1 MPQLIVIGGPT
12 ASGKTRLALELA
24 KHYQTEILSADSRQC
39 YQELKIGVARPSEQE
54 LHEAKHHFIAS
65 HSIHHP
71 IHAAGYEVYGL
82 EILKSLFSKYD
93 TVICV
98 GGTGLYIKALCEGL
112 DEMPEIDPDI
122 KHEMEAQYK
131 ELGLLWLQQK
141 IEELDPEYYLSSEK
155 NNPHRLLR
163 ALVFKLST
171 GASIIEFRKQS
182 KKVRP
187 FKINQF
193 YINIDREKLYQ
204 QINQRVE
211 HMIELGLKQ
220 EVESLISYKNLVPLQ
235 TVGYKEYFDYFDNI
249 HNEEQAIH
257 LVKQHTRNY
266 AKRQLTWFKNQANTM
281 PIGTTEDVIKHLKD
295 GTIE

>member
-1 MPQLIVIGGPT
+1 M
-12 ASGKTRLALELA
+12 ALDLA
-24 KHYQTEILSADSRQC
+24 KHYHTEILSADSRQC
-39 YQELKIGVARPSEQE
+39 YQELKIGVARPSKEE
-54 LHEAKHHFIAS
+54 LDEAKHHFVAS

-82 EILKSLFSKYD
+82 DTLKALFETYD

-112 DEMPEIDPDI
+112 DEMPDIDPSI
-122 KHEMEAQYK
+122 KHEMETQYK
-131 ELGLLWLQQK
+131 QLGLLWLQQK
-141 IEELDPEYYLSSEK
+141 MEEIDPAYYLTSEK

-171 GASIIEFRKQS
+171 GTSILEFRKQS

-204 QINQRVE
+204 QINLRVE
-211 HMIELGLKQ
+211 HMIGLGLKQ
-220 EVESLISYKNLVPLQ
+220 EVENLIPYKNLVPLQ
-235 TVGYKEYFDYFDNI
+235 TVGYKEYFDYFDKL
-249 HNEEQAIH
+249 HSEEDAIQSI
-257 LVKQHTRNY
+257 KQHTRNY
-266 AKRQLTWFKNQANTM
+266 AKRQLTWFKNQANSM
-281 PIGTTEDVIKHLKD
+281 PISAAEDVIKHLKD